1 MACWGVPQSTGDEA
15 PAALRC
21 QSVIRRCGF
30 LASARERRSGQP
42 CRVLRGLMK
51 KKKQKSLPAPQ
62 HRPAYR
68 EFLERLRKARS
79 DAGLTQV
86 ELAKLLK
93 RNQSWVS
100 KKESGERR
108 MDPVEL
114 CEIAK
119 VYQLPVRAF
128 LPDFPG

>member
-1 MACWGVPQSTGDEA
+1 
-15 PAALRC
+15 
-21 QSVIRRCGF
+21 
-30 LASARERRSGQP
+30 
-42 CRVLRGLMK
+42 MK

>member
-1 MACWGVPQSTGDEA
+1 MVS
-15 PAALRC
+15 
-21 QSVIRRCGF
+21 
-30 LASARERRSGQP
+30 
-42 CRVLRGLMK
+42 
-51 KKKQKSLPAPQ
+51 APQ
-62 HRPAYR
+62 QTPAYKT
-68 EFLERLRKARS
+68 FLKALRKARK

-86 ELAKLLK
+86 ELAKKLG

-119 VYQLPVRAF
+119 VYELPIHAF